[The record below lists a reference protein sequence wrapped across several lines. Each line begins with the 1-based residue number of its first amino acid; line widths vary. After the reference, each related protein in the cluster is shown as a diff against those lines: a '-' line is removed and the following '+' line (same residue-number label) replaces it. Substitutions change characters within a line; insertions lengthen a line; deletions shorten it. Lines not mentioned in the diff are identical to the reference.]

1 MMFKQILKVEDLNKK
16 GENVNIKNA
25 DAYFICGP
33 GQMIDST
40 IQFLIDSEISKE
52 KIHCERFTNEN
63 NNIAEINNTNL
74 TKIVPIVINVNPGF
88 NRPISA

>member
-1 MMFKQILKVEDLNKK
+1 MESFHGNFLSNNSFILF
-16 GENVNIKNA
+16 
-25 DAYFICGP
+25 YF
-33 GQMIDST
+33 SRT
-40 IQFLIDSEISKE
+40 T
-52 KIHCERFTNEN
+52 FTNEN